1 MLSGCG
7 DDKKGKESMPFPFKK
22 IGNFLCQNDK
32 ASLLKR
38 CSFDKYRQIC
48 TTSGRNM
55 PKKQQKSQAGKTSE
69 DPTNVYSGPV
79 TVKQDNSVII
89 KILAK
94 PGITDEG
101 VGVQIAA
108 PPVEGQANTEL
119 VKYISKLLG
128 LRKSDV
134 TLETGSKSRAKTI
147 VVNGLDRDTILDKL
161 KSEI

>member
-1 MLSGCG
+1 
-7 DDKKGKESMPFPFKK
+7 MPFPFKK

-32 ASLLKR
+32 ASILKR

-94 PGITDEG
+94 PGAKQNGITDITDEG

>member
-1 MLSGCG
+1 
-7 DDKKGKESMPFPFKK
+7 MPFPFKK

-32 ASLLKR
+32 ASILKR

-79 TVKQDNSVII
+79 TVKQDNYVII

-94 PGITDEG
+94 PGAKQNGITDITDEG

>member
-1 MLSGCG
+1 
-7 DDKKGKESMPFPFKK
+7 MPFPFKK

-32 ASLLKR
+32 ASILKR

-94 PGITDEG
+94 PGAKQNGITDIIDEG